1 MATTYIVI
9 GTETRL
15 VGELR
20 QAIRNLV
27 QTWQQF
33 DHLKDIMDAQATA
46 PDFSLMESL
55 FGLPAGKGE
64 TVYNLVAGTRQKL
77 NAADVKAIMAQLG

>member
-15 VGELR
+15 AAELR
-20 QAIRNLV
+20 QAVRNLV
-27 QTWQQF
+27 QAWQQI
-33 DHLKDIMDAQATA
+33 DHIKDIMDTQAA
-46 PDFSLMESL
+46 ASDFSLIESQ

-64 TVYNLVAGTRQKL
+64 TVYNLVAGVRQKL